1 MQSLRAK
8 FVIITGL
15 MLAVGLGAGIS
26 AVWSNAALTS
36 SISQNLILAH
46 ATRNQGSADM
56 MHDALR
62 GDVYRAL
69 HAARIEPMLRPHIEE
84 DLNDHMAQLRRDIE
98 SNKSLALSAEIRSAL
113 ADVEAPLTAYAKSA
127 SSLVEMAFESTR
139 EAEQEL
145 LPDFVQKFDA
155 LEEAMETISGRIAE
169 ASEQVE
175 QEARALA
182 AVTRWMNMAAAA
194 VSVLMTVGLCLYLL
208 RGILRPV
215 SAMTKTMRA
224 LADGNIG
231 IDVVGAK
238 RRDEIGEM
246 AKAVE
251 VFRDNAQ
258 EMEHLRTEQERTRVQ
273 SEDDKRRMMAE
284 LAQSFEAK
292 VGVLVQRLSVAANGL
307 EETAQS
313 MTAVADR
320 TTQQSVGVAS
330 TAQQTSASVQTVAA
344 ATEELSIS
352 IREIASQVHTSSQI
366 AERAVSDAQRT
377 NQTVQTLAASAEKIG
392 HVVQLISTI
401 ASQTNLL
408 ALNATIEAA
417 RAGEAGKGFAVVAT
431 EVKELASQT
440 SKATDEISSQIAS
453 VQQATTEAVQA
464 IQAIASTIGE
474 MSQISVAIAA
484 AMEEQGAATSEIARN
499 VQEAAR
505 GTEFVTGSISEVR
518 QGAGETGT
526 AAAQVLSSAQEL
538 SRHSASLG
546 QEVEYF
552 LSGVKAA

>member
-1 MQSLRAK
+1 MRSLRAK
-8 FVIITGL
+8 FIIITGL

-26 AVWSNAALTS
+26 AVCSNAALTN

-69 HAARIEPMLRPHIEE
+69 HAARVEPTLRPHIEE
-84 DLNDHMAQLRRDIE
+84 DLNDHLAQLRRDIDE
-98 SNKSLALSAEIRSAL
+98 NKGLALSNEIRSAL
-113 ADVEAPLTAYAKSA
+113 ADVEVPLTAYAKSA
-127 SSLVEMAFESTR
+127 ASLVEVAFESTR
-139 EAEQEL
+139 EAEQD

-155 LEEAMETISGRIAE
+155 LEDAMEAISSRIAE
-169 ASEQVE
+169 ASERVE
-175 QEARALA
+175 QEAGALA
-182 AVTRWMNMAAAA
+182 TVTRWMNTVA
-194 VSVLMTVGLCLYLL
+194 VALSVLMTIGLCLYLL
-208 RGILRPV
+208 RAVLRPV
-215 SAMTKTMRA
+215 SAMTKTMRT
-224 LADGNIG
+224 LVDGNIG
-231 IDVVGAK
+231 VDVVGTR

-246 AKAVE
+246 ARAVE

-258 EMEHLRTEQERTRVQ
+258 EMERLRTEQERARVQ
-273 SEDDKRRMMAE
+273 SEADKRQMMAE

-307 EETAQS
+307 EDTARS

-330 TAQQTSASVQTVAA
+330 TAQQTSANVQTVAA

-352 IREIASQVHTSSQI
+352 VREIASQVAQSSKI
-366 AERAVSDAQRT
+366 ADRAVGDAQRT
-377 NQTVQTLAASAEKIG
+377 NQTVQTLATSAEKIG

-417 RAGEAGKGFAVVAT
+417 RAGEAGKGFAVVAS

-440 SKATDEISSQIAS
+440 SRATDDISAQIAG
-453 VQQATTEAVQA
+453 VQQATTDAVQA

-474 MSQISVAIAA
+474 MSQISVSIAA
-484 AMEEQGAATSEIARN
+484 AIEEQGAATSEIARN
-499 VQEAAR
+499 IQEAAR

-526 AAAQVLSSAQEL
+526 AAAQVLASAQDL
-538 SRHSASLG
+538 ARHSASLG
-546 QEVEYF
+546 QEVEHF
-552 LSGVKAA
+552 ISGVKAA

>member
-1 MQSLRAK
+1 MRSLGAK
-8 FVIITGL
+8 FVIITSL
-15 MLAVGLGAGIS
+15 MLAAGSGAGIS
-26 AVWSNAALTS
+26 ALWSNAALTS
-36 SISQNLILAH
+36 GISQNLVLAH

-69 HAARIEPMLRPHIEE
+69 HAARVEPTLRPHIDE
-84 DLNDHMAQLRRDIE
+84 DLNNHLAQLQRNIE
-98 SNKSLALSAEIRSAL
+98 ENKVLALNAEIRSAL
-113 ADVEAPLTAYAKSA
+113 ADVEVPLKAYAQSA

-139 EAEQEL
+139 EAEQG

-155 LEEAMETISGRIAE
+155 LEDAMETISGRIAE
-169 ASEQVE
+169 ASERVE
-175 QEARALA
+175 QEAGAMA
-182 AVTRWMNMAAAA
+182 AWTYWMNTVAAAL
-194 VSVLMTVGLCLYLL
+194 SVLMTIGLCLYLL
-208 RGILRPV
+208 RGVLRPI
-215 SAMTKTMRA
+215 SAMTRTMRT
-224 LADGNIG
+224 LANGDTSV
-231 IDVVGAK
+231 DVTGAR

-246 AKAVE
+246 ARALE

-258 EMEHLRTEQERTRVQ
+258 EMEHLRTEQERARQQ
-273 SEDDKRRMMAE
+273 SEADKRRLMAE
-284 LAQSFEAK
+284 LADSFEAK
-292 VGVLVQRLSVAANGL
+292 VGALVQRISVAANGL

-330 TAQQTSASVQTVAA
+330 TAQQTSANVQTVAA

-352 IREIASQVHTSSQI
+352 IREITSQVTQSSHI
-366 AERAVSDAQRT
+366 AERAVGDARRT
-377 NQTVQTLAASAEKIG
+377 DQTVQTLAASAEKIG

-440 SKATDEISSQIAS
+440 SKATNEISAQIAG
-453 VQQATTEAVQA
+453 VQQATTDVVQA
-464 IQAIASTIGE
+464 IQAIAGTIGE
-474 MSQISVAIAA
+474 MSQISVTIAA
-484 AMEEQGAATSEIARN
+484 AMEEQGAATAEIARN

-505 GTEFVTGSISEVR
+505 GTEFVTGSIGEVR
-518 QGAGETGT
+518 RGAGETGT
-526 AAAQVLSSAQEL
+526 AAAQVLSSAQDL
-538 SRHSASLG
+538 ARQSTSLG
-546 QEVEYF
+546 QEVEHF

>member
-15 MLAVGLGAGIS
+15 MLTVGLGAGMS
-26 AVWSNAALTS
+26 AVWSNVALTN
-36 SISQNLILAH
+36 SISQNLTLAH

-69 HAARIEPMLRPHIEE
+69 HAARVEPTLRPHIEE
-84 DLNDHMAQLRRDIE
+84 DLNDHLAQLRQDIDE
-98 SNKSLALSAEIRSAL
+98 NKGLALSDEIRSAL
-113 ADVEAPLTAYAKSA
+113 ADVEGPLTAYAQSA
-127 SSLVEMAFESTR
+127 SSLVGLAFESTR
-139 EAEQEL
+139 EAEQR

-155 LEEAMETISGRIAE
+155 LEDAMETISGRIAE
-169 ASEQVE
+169 ASERVE
-175 QEARALA
+175 QEAGALA
-182 AVTRWMNMAAAA
+182 AVTRWMNTTAAAL
-194 VSVLMTVGLCLYLL
+194 SLLMTVGLCLYLL
-208 RGILRPV
+208 RGVLRPV
-215 SAMTKTMRA
+215 SAMTRTMGG
-224 LADGNIG
+224 LATGDTSV
-231 IDVVGAK
+231 DVVGAR

-246 AKAVE
+246 ARAVE

-258 EMEHLRTEQERTRVQ
+258 EMERLRTEQERTRQQ
-273 SEDDKRRMMAE
+273 SEADKRRMMVE

-292 VGVLVQRLSVAANGL
+292 VGVLIQRLSVAANGL

-313 MTAVADR
+313 MTAVANR
-320 TTQQSVGVAS
+320 TTQQSVGVAA
-330 TAQQTSASVQTVAA
+330 TAQQTSANVQTVAA

-352 IREIASQVHTSSQI
+352 IREIASQVTQSSQI
-366 AERAVSDAQRT
+366 AERAVGDARRT
-377 NQTVQTLAASAEKIG
+377 NQTVQMLAASAEKIG

-417 RAGEAGKGFAVVAT
+417 RAGEAGKGFAVVAS
-431 EVKELASQT
+431 EVKELATQT
-440 SKATDEISSQIAS
+440 SRATDEISTQIAS
-453 VQQATTEAVQA
+453 VQQATTDAVQA
-464 IQAIASTIGE
+464 IQAIAGTIGE
-474 MSQISVAIAA
+474 MSQISTSIAA
-484 AMEEQGAATSEIARN
+484 AIEEQGAATSEIARN

-518 QGAGETGT
+518 QGAGKTGS

-538 SRHSASLG
+538 ARHSTSLR
-546 QEVEYF
+546 QEVEHF

>member
-1 MQSLRAK
+1 MRSLRAK

-69 HAARIEPMLRPHIEE
+69 HAARVEPMLRPHIED
-84 DLNDHMAQLRRDIE
+84 DLNDHLAQLRRDIDE
-98 SNKSLALSAEIRSAL
+98 NKGLALSDQIRSAL

-139 EAEQEL
+139 EAEQG

-155 LEEAMETISGRIAE
+155 LEDAMEAISGRIAE
-169 ASEQVE
+169 ASERVE
-175 QEARALA
+175 QEAGSLA
-182 AVTRWMNMAAAA
+182 AVTRWMNTAAAA
-194 VSVLMTVGLCLYLL
+194 LSVLMTMGLCLYLL
-208 RGILRPV
+208 RAVLRPV
-215 SAMTKTMRA
+215 SDMTKTMRA
-224 LADGNIG
+224 LANGSTSV
-231 IDVVGAK
+231 DVIGAK
-238 RRDEIGEM
+238 RRDELGEM
-246 AKAVE
+246 ARAVE

-273 SEDDKRRMMAE
+273 SEADKRRMMAE

-307 EETAQS
+307 EDTAQS
-313 MTAVADR
+313 MTAVADS
-320 TTQQSVGVAS
+320 TTQQSVTVSSA
-330 TAQQTSASVQTVAA
+330 AQQTSANVQTVAA

-366 AERAVSDAQRT
+366 AERAVGDAQRT
-377 NQTVQTLAASAEKIG
+377 NQTVQTLAISAEKIG

-417 RAGEAGKGFAVVAT
+417 RAGEAGKGFAVVAS

-440 SKATDEISSQIAS
+440 SRATDEISTQIAS

-474 MSQISVAIAA
+474 MSQISTSIAA
-484 AMEEQGAATSEIARN
+484 AMEEQGAATAEIARN

-518 QGAGETGT
+518 QGAGETGS
-526 AAAQVLSSAQEL
+526 AAAEVLSSAQEL
-538 SRHSASLG
+538 ARHSASLG
-546 QEVEYF
+546 QEVEHF

>member
-1 MQSLRAK
+1 MRSLKAK
-8 FVIITGL
+8 FVIITSL
-15 MLAVGLGAGIS
+15 MLVVGLGAGIS

-36 SISQNLILAH
+36 SISKNLILAH

-69 HAARIEPMLRPHIEE
+69 HAARVEPTLRPHIEE
-84 DLNDHMAQLRRDIE
+84 ELNDHLAQLRQDIDE
-98 SNKSLALSAEIRSAL
+98 NKRLALGDDIRSAL

-127 SSLVEMAFESTR
+127 SSLVGMAFESTR
-139 EAEQEL
+139 EAEQG

-155 LEEAMETISGRIAE
+155 LEEAMEAISGRIAE
-169 ASEQVE
+169 ASERVE
-175 QEARALA
+175 QEAGVLA
-182 AVTRWMNMAAAA
+182 AMTRWMNSAAAA
-194 VSVLMTVGLCLYLL
+194 VSVLMTIGLCLYLL
-208 RGILRPV
+208 RGVLRPI
-215 SAMTKTMRA
+215 SNMTKIMRT
-224 LADGNIG
+224 LANGDTSVDVIG
-231 IDVVGAK
+231 AR
-238 RRDEIGEM
+238 RRDELGDM
-246 AKAVE
+246 ARAVE
-251 VFRDNAQ
+251 VFRANAQ
-258 EMEHLRTEQERTRVQ
+258 EMEHLRTEQERARQQ
-273 SEDDKRRMMAE
+273 SEAEKRRLMAE

-292 VGVLVQRLSVAANGL
+292 VGALVQRLSVAANGL
-307 EETAQS
+307 EATAQS
-313 MTAVADR
+313 MTAVADS
-320 TTQQSVGVAS
+320 TTQQSVTVSSA
-330 TAQQTSASVQTVAA
+330 AQQTSANVQTVAA

-352 IREIASQVHTSSQI
+352 IREIASQVSQSSQI
-366 AERAVSDAQRT
+366 AERAVGDAQRT
-377 NQTVQTLAASAEKIG
+377 NQTVQMLAASAGKIG

-417 RAGEAGKGFAVVAT
+417 RAGEAGKGFAVVAS

-440 SKATDEISSQIAS
+440 SRATDEISTQIAG

-474 MSQISVAIAA
+474 MSQISIAIAA
-484 AMEEQGAATSEIARN
+484 AMEEQGAATAEIARN

-518 QGAGETGT
+518 QGAGETGS

-546 QEVEYF
+546 QEVEHF